1 MNDTQKKR
9 VETVNRVVWFVA
21 QNQEALK
28 TAYESAAFT
37 ELQSL
42 ANDVQELATAQ
53 VSTGTERRSRTE
65 QLSDLRESLRSDY
78 MMPIAAIAKVSLADS
93 PLIVKMVMPR
103 VNVDE
108 ASLITFAHAMADAAD
123 QNRGVFL
130 AQKLPGDFVERLR
143 EATERLHSALK
154 EREGSRVRLRQAT
167 RALQSRISRAAD
179 AIKVVG
185 SLLAGAIRTNAEL
198 REGWLAASTHRNR
211 PSGPG
216 RLAVAVRAAVPVT
229 PTLQL
234 AP

>member
-1 MNDTQKKR
+1 M
-9 VETVNRVVWFVA
+9 
-21 QNQEALK
+21 
-28 TAYESAAFT
+28 
-37 ELQSL
+37 QSL
-42 ANDVQELATAQ
+42 SNDVQALATSQ

-65 QLSDLRESLRSDY
+65 QLSDYRESLRSDY
-78 MMPIAAIAKVSLADS
+78 MMPIAAIAQVSLGDS

-108 ASLITFAHAMADAAD
+108 ASLITFAFAMADAAE
-123 QNRGVFL
+123 QYRAVFL
-130 AQKLPGDFVERLR
+130 AQTLPADFIERLR
-143 EATERLHSALK
+143 EAAERLRAAVK

-167 RALQSRISRAAD
+167 RALQSRISHASG

-185 SLLAGAIRTNAEL
+185 SLVAGVIRTKPER

-211 PSGPG
+211 PSGSGPFAAA
-216 RLAVAVRAAVPVT
+216 LKSAVQAAQAAVDAAVPSGSAVP